1 MNTTETPPPGS
12 LQRMVRLLAEL
23 QSSEGTMKIVR
34 MATHATVGRIM
45 REMRQA
51 SGLSLRETA
60 RRLKCSAPF
69 LSDMEL
75 GRRGQSIEWARKLA
89 KVTKQPNDPSSA
101 TRPTGGAS

>member
-1 MNTTETPPPGS
+1 MNNTEDAPPGS
-12 LQRMVRLLAEL
+12 LKRMVGLLAEL
-23 QSSEGTMKIVR
+23 QSREGTMRIVR
-34 MATHATVGRIM
+34 MATHADVGKAM
-45 REMRQA
+45 REMRQS

-89 KVTKQPNDPSSA
+89 KVTKQPNEKGQ
-101 TRPTGGAS
+101 R